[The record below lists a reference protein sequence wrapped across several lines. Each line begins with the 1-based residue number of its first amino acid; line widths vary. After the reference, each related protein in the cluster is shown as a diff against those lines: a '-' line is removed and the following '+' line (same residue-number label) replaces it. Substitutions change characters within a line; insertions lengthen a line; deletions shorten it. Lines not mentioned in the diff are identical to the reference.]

1 MPFIYSTLSCDQ
13 RYVKWSDAPAGG
25 TPREERSI
33 LISGGANVANKNIIT
48 PQGVVTEVSEADL
61 ALLNENTLFQTHVKN
76 GHITVQQKEVQVEKA
91 VADMEKRDE
100 SAPLTPQDYEVS
112 GQKAP
117 TTKKKK
123 SK

>member
-1 MPFIYSTLSCDQ
+1 MPFVYSTLSCDQ

-33 LISGGANVANKNIIT
+33 LISGGANVAKKNIIT
-48 PQGVVTEVSEADL
+48 PQGVVTEVTEADL
-61 ALLNENTLFQTHVKN
+61 ALLNENTLFKTHVKN

-112 GQKAP
+112 GQKSP
-117 TTKKKK
+117 TTNKKK